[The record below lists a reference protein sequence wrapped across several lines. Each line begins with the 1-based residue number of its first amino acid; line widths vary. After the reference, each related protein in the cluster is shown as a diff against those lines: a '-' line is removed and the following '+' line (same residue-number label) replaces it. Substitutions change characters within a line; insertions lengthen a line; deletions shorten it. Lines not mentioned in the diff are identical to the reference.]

1 MAKAM
6 MRISLFLLL
15 VGFSCAQA
23 AEPQIDQRAATKQY
37 LDLRKKYAERFSMG
51 WVNDPAREAL
61 LKLYDTNRKAF
72 LEKSKQWLSHC
83 PVDAKVQLMRASL
96 LTDPSQ
102 TAEQHYHRAV
112 FYGLLGSITTSGD
125 GKSCKTAYYVINVDE
140 EYTVLNYMGAKTLGQ
155 SLEGGCDVLDV
166 ELNGKRTKI
175 YFNISGSL
183 AATQKRLDRPN
194 RR

>member
-1 MAKAM
+1 MTRLTLIVVLAVVSSA
-6 MRISLFLLL
+6 F
-15 VGFSCAQA
+15 AT
-23 AEPQIDQRAATKQY
+23 EPQIDQRAAGKQY

-51 WVNDPAREAL
+51 WVNDPVREAL
-61 LKLYDTNRKAF
+61 LKLYNSDKKAF

-102 TAEQHYHRAV
+102 AAEQQYHRAI
-112 FYGLLGSITTSGD
+112 FYGLLGSITSSGD

-155 SLEGGCDVLDV
+155 SLDDGCDALDV

-175 YFNISGSL
+175 YFDISGSL
-183 AATQKRLDRPN
+183 AATQKRIDRAN

>member
-1 MAKAM
+1 MPT
-6 MRISLFLLL
+6 RFPFLVLFAA
-15 VGFSCAQA
+15 FSCAFA

-37 LDLRKKYAERFSMG
+37 LALRKKYAERFSMG
-51 WVNDPAREAL
+51 WVAEPDREAL
-61 LKLYDTNRKAF
+61 LKLYNTDKKAF

-102 TAEQHYHRAV
+102 AAEQQYHRAV
-112 FYGLLGSITTSGD
+112 FYGLLGSITSSGD

-140 EYTVLNYMGAKTLGQ
+140 EYTVLNYMGAMTLGG
-155 SLEGGCDVLDV
+155 SLKDGCDVLDV

-175 YFNISGSL
+175 YFDISGAL
-183 AATQKRLDRPN
+183 AATQKRIDRAN

>member
-1 MAKAM
+1 MT
-6 MRISLFLLL
+6 RITLLL
-15 VGFSCAQA
+15 FISIASALAV
-23 AEPQIDQRAATKQY
+23 EPQIDQQAATKQY

-61 LKLYDTNRKAF
+61 LKLYDTNKKAF

-96 LTDPSQ
+96 LTDPRQ
-102 TAEQHYHRAV
+102 AAEQQYHRAV
-112 FYGLLGSITTSGD
+112 FYGLLGSITSSGD

-140 EYTVLNYMGAKTLGQ
+140 EYTVLNYMGAETLGQ

-166 ELNGKRTKI
+166 KLNGKRTKI
-175 YFNISGSL
+175 YFDISGSL
-183 AATQKRLDRPN
+183 AATQKRLDHAN

>member
-1 MAKAM
+1 MT
-6 MRISLFLLL
+6 RISLLIFL
-15 VGFSCAQA
+15 VAVSSAFA
-23 AEPQIDQRAATKQY
+23 AEPQIDQHAASKQY
-37 LDLRKKYAERFSMG
+37 LDLRKKYAERFSTG

-61 LKLYDTNRKAF
+61 LKLYNGDKKTF

-96 LTDPSQ
+96 LTDPAQ
-102 TAEQHYHRAV
+102 AAEQQYHRAM
-112 FYGLLGSITTSGD
+112 FYGLLGSITSSGD

-155 SLEGGCDVLDV
+155 SLEGACDAMDV

-175 YFNISGSL
+175 YFDISGSL
-183 AATQKRLDRPN
+183 AATQKRLDRAN

>member
-1 MAKAM
+1 MLAP
-6 MRISLFLLL
+6 MRRITLLMLLAVSLA
-15 VGFSCAQA
+15 SA

-37 LDLRKKYAERFSMG
+37 LELRKKYAERFSLG

-61 LKLYDTNRKAF
+61 LKLYDINKKAF

-96 LTDPSQ
+96 LTDSSQ
-102 TAEQHYHRAV
+102 VAEQQYHRAV

-175 YFNISGSL
+175 YFDIAGSL
-183 AATQKRLDRPN
+183 AATQKRLDRAN
-194 RR
+194 RH

>member
-1 MAKAM
+1 MT
-6 MRISLFLLL
+6 RISLLTLLAA
-15 VGFSCAQA
+15 VSCVLA

-37 LDLRKKYAERFSMG
+37 LDLRKKYAERFSVG

-61 LKLYDTNRKAF
+61 LKVYNTDKKAF

-102 TAEQHYHRAV
+102 VAEQQYHRGM
-112 FYGLLGSITTSGD
+112 FYGLLGSITSSGD

-140 EYTVLNYMGAKTLGQ
+140 EYTVLNYIGAETLGQ
-155 SLEGGCDVLDV
+155 SLEDGCDVLDV
-166 ELNGKRTKI
+166 KLNGKRTKI
-175 YFNISGSL
+175 YFDISDSL
-183 AATQKRLDRPN
+183 AATQKRLDHAN